1 MYEVI
6 LPKSVSKQIR
16 KLPPRVR
23 GRVLQ
28 RLSELGDEPRPFD
41 GAAYLQCLGPQEVT
55 DGGTM
60 VFRIAVEKQEG
71 TVA

>member
-23 GRVLQ
+23 GRVLE
-28 RLSELGDEPRPFD
+28 RLSELGDEPR
-41 GAAYLQCLGPQEVT
+41 L
-55 DGGTM
+55 
-60 VFRIAVEKQEG
+60 EG
-71 TVA
+71 VR